1 MHSPR
6 GWNCGIILCCEA
18 RDQSW
23 TSRGHWYSMMFSFF
37 LGQAEAWGASGADRT
52 RVPWLGAGCTCANKY
67 PRKRGT
73 PVTPRG
79 ILSLSHLMPVMR
91 PPSTDWCCDTHKAK
105 PVDIIRN
112 DSSLLPS
119 PLHQGFCVWVYIGRG
134 DFIFAN
140 PQNQHGNPANIRPK
154 WGFYITLCEIP
165 KGNVR
170 LWGEVEASLC
180 SQGCL
185 KNGIDFLCWRFL
197 MLRSSSIYFHLRGS
211 HAYAVIVIWWINQ
224 GSMATTS

>member
-1 MHSPR
+1 MGSFRRRLSMCALTR
-6 GWNCGIILCCEA
+6 GWLHLCKQIPPE
-18 RDQSW
+18 SEG
-23 TSRGHWYSMMFSFF
+23 RGLPPGGSSLSLF
-37 LGQAEAWGASGADRT
+37 R
-52 RVPWLGAGCTCANKY
+52 
-67 PRKRGT
+67 
-73 PVTPRG
+73 
-79 ILSLSHLMPVMR
+79 SLSHMMPVMR

-105 PVDIIRN
+105 PVDVIRN

-119 PLHQGFCVWVYIGRG
+119 PLHQSFGVEAYVGRG

-140 PQNQHGNPANIRPK
+140 PQNQHRNPANIRPK
-154 WGFYITLCEIP
+154 WSFYITLCEFP

-185 KNGIDFLCWRFL
+185 KNGIDFLCWHFL
-197 MLRSSSIYFHLRGS
+197 MLHISSIYFHLRGS
-211 HAYAVIVIWWINQ
+211 HACAVIVIWWINQ